1 MNWEDTQVS
10 IKIWTNCRS
19 SYSREEEN
27 KCSANFRKFPGIQPL
42 LRTILVKLQIFIS
55 QFR

>member
-10 IKIWTNCRS
+10 IKIWTNYRS

-42 LRTILVKLQIFIS
+42 LRTILVK
-55 QFR
+55 